1 MELRVTPMLRPP
13 VLDPLFAGVD
23 SLKGVGPQLA
33 KTLARLFEG
42 RAPSSGARVVDVL
55 LHLPAATVDRRARTT
70 IAKAVVGA
78 VATMTVRIESHRPAP
93 RGRAKAPTRVL
104 TSDDT
109 GDLLL
114 VYFGGDT
121 DWVLRMLPVGEHR
134 IVSGTV
140 EIFDGIKQ
148 MVHPD
153 HVIAPENAAR
163 LPSVEAVYPLT
174 EGLSGRVLA
183 RVVDAALQRVP
194 ALDEW
199 LSAESRHLLRPPPFH
214 AALATLHRP
223 SSPEDAAPD
232 APAMRRLAFDELL
245 ADQIALAL
253 LRGRMVMD
261 GGRVTSGDGAIVARL
276 LAALPY
282 RLTGAQARAVAEI
295 HADMAKPER
304 MVRLLQ
310 GDVGAGK
317 TVVALLAM
325 ARAAEAGRQ
334 SALMAPTEILAR
346 QHAATIAPLA
356 AAAGLEVAILTGRE
370 KGSAR
375 RATLDG
381 LASGTI
387 PIVVGTHALVQD
399 GVAFRDLGL
408 AVVDEQHR
416 FGVQQRLALAE
427 KGGGVDLLV
436 TTATPIPRTLVLTY
450 YGDMDASRL
459 DEKPPGR
466 QPIDTRAVPLDRL
479 DEVVGAIGRA
489 VAAGARVYWICPLV
503 EESEKVDLVAAEERH
518 AMLAGIFGPRVGVLH
533 GRMRGADKDAA
544 LGAFARGD
552 TDVLVSTTVVE
563 VGVDV
568 PEASVMVIE
577 HAERFGLA
585 QLHQLRGRIGRGSAK
600 STCLLLY
607 AVNASDVAR
616 QRLQVIRDTEDGF
629 EIAEADLK
637 LRGPGEVLGTRQS
650 GLPATRVVRWEHHG
664 DLVAPARDEARRLV
678 RDDPALVGARGS
690 AARVLLHLFGKA
702 DALRLVEAG

>member
-1 MELRVTPMLRPP
+1 MLRPP
-13 VLDPLFAGVD
+13 ELDPLFAGVD
-23 SLKGVGPQLA
+23 SLKGVGPQLV
-33 KTLARLFEG
+33 KVFARLLEG
-42 RAPSSGARVVDVL
+42 RAPSTGPRVLDLV
-55 LHLPAATVDRRARTT
+55 LHLPAATIDRRERTT
-70 IAKAVVGA
+70 IARSVVGTI
-78 VATMTVRIESHRPAP
+78 ATMTVRVESHRAAP
-93 RGRAKAPTRVL
+93 RGRPNAPARIL

-109 GDLLL
+109 GDLVL
-114 VYFGGDT
+114 VYFGRDT
-121 DWVLRMLPVGEHR
+121 EWALRLLPVGETR

-153 HVIAPENAAR
+153 HVVAPENAVR
-163 LPSVEAVYPLT
+163 LPAVEAIYPLT

-183 RVVDAALQRVP
+183 RAIEAALQRVP
-194 ALDEW
+194 PLAEW
-199 LSAESRHLLRPPPFH
+199 LPDDAARLVAARPFK
-214 AALATLHRP
+214 AALETLHRP
-223 SSPEDAAPD
+223 PTPEDAVPD
-232 APAMRRLAFDELL
+232 GPAMRRLALDELL
-245 ADQIALAL
+245 ADQVALAL
-253 LRGRMVMD
+253 LRTRMVQD
-261 GGRVTSGDGAIVARL
+261 GGRVNAGDGAIVKRL

-282 RLTGAQARAVAEI
+282 ALTGAQTRAVAEI

-325 ARAAEAGRQ
+325 ARAAESGRQ

-346 QHAATIAPLA
+346 QHAATITPLA
-356 AAAGLEVAILTGRE
+356 AAAGLGVAILTGRE
-370 KGSAR
+370 KGATR
-375 RATLDG
+375 RAILDG
-381 LASGTI
+381 LANGSI
-387 PIVVGTHALVQD
+387 PIVVGTHALVQV
-399 GVAFRDLGL
+399 GVVFHDLGL

-466 QPIDTRAVPLDRL
+466 LPIDTRAVPLDRL
-479 DEVVGAIGRA
+479 DEVVGAVGRA
-489 VAAGARVYWICPLV
+489 VSGGARIYWICPLV

-518 AMLAGIFGPRVGVLH
+518 AMLATMFGPRVGLLH

-544 LGAFARGD
+544 LAAFARGD

-585 QLHQLRGRIGRGSAK
+585 QLHQLRGRIGRGAAK

-607 AVNASDVAR
+607 ASNASQVAR
-616 QRLQVIRDTEDGF
+616 ERLQVIRDSEDGF
-629 EIAEADLK
+629 AIAEADLK
-637 LRGPGEVLGTRQS
+637 LRGPGEVLGTRQA
-650 GLPATRVVRWEHHG
+650 GLPATRIVRWEHHA
-664 DLVAPARDEARRLV
+664 DLVAPAREAARRIV
-678 RDDPALVGARGS
+678 AEDPTLSSPRGAATRAL
-690 AARVLLHLFGKA
+690 LYLFGKA
-702 DALRLVEAG
+702 EALRLVDAG